1 MAERITGARAAA
13 AYVLS
18 RCRRFDAWSQQTLQ
32 AAREKF
38 SLDDREAALCARL
51 CLGVLQNAALCDYY
65 IDCFSSVPAAR
76 LEPQV
81 LDALRLGMVQLLFMD
96 KIPVSAAVDQ
106 AVEQAKRSGSKAAP
120 LVNAVLRR
128 AAACKTSLPEL
139 PDPGTA
145 HELSIRYSHPLW
157 LCEKLVCEHG
167 YDFTRE
173 FLAENNRV
181 PGLTVSVNLCRTDA
195 VLYAERLGRAGIR
208 AAVSALSPVSVELT
222 APGPVSALPGYEN
235 GDFFVQDAAA
245 AAAVVAAAPRPGMR
259 VLDACAAPGG
269 KSLLCA
275 SLMRGEGEIIACD
288 RHAKKLARVEDNA
301 ARLGFDIIRTAP
313 MDAGDPPTPFL
324 NSFDLVMAD
333 VPCSGMG
340 VIGKKPEIRYRSREE
355 LSRLP
360 EVQLR
365 ILRGAAACV
374 RSGGELSY
382 FTCTIFREENE
393 AVAEAFC
400 RENRD
405 FTPLESRTIW
415 PQEYGTDG
423 FFYCRMQKR

>member
-13 AYVLS
+13 AYVLA
-18 RCRRFDAWSQQTLQ
+18 RCRRFDAWSQQTMQ

-38 SLDDREAALCARL
+38 SLDGREAALCARL
-51 CLGVLQNAALCDYY
+51 CLGVLQNATLCDYY

-96 KIPVSAAVDQ
+96 KVPVSAAVDQ
-106 AVEQAKRSGSKAAP
+106 AVEQAKHSGSKAVP

-128 AAACKTSLPEL
+128 AAANKTSLPPI

-145 HELSIRYSHPLW
+145 RELSIRYSHPLW
-157 LCEKLVCEHG
+157 LCEKLVREHG

-173 FLAENNRV
+173 YLAENNRA

-195 VLYAERLGRAGIR
+195 VLYAERLNRAGIQ
-208 AAVSALSPVSVELT
+208 AAVSTLSPVSVELS
-222 APGPVSALPGYEN
+222 APGHVAELPGYES

-245 AAAVVAAAPRPGMR
+245 AAAIVAADPRSGMR
-259 VLDACAAPGG
+259 VLDVCAAPGG

-288 RHAKKLARVEDNA
+288 LHAKKLSRIEDNA
-301 ARLGFDIIRTAP
+301 ARLGFGIIRTAP
-313 MDAGDPPTPFL
+313 MDAGTPPTPFL
-324 NSFDLVMAD
+324 NNFDMVLAD

-340 VIGKKPEIRYRSREE
+340 VVRKKPEIRYKSREE

-374 RSGGELSY
+374 RSGGELVYS
-382 FTCTIFREENE
+382 TCTVFREENE
-393 AVAEAFC
+393 AVTETFF
-400 RENRD
+400 RENSD
-405 FTPLESRTIW
+405 FTQLESCTIW

-423 FFYCRMQKR
+423 FYYCRMRKK